1 MSIVRISVVASLVLM
16 VAGGTRGF
24 AQEDSN
30 TAQSKIV
37 ALEKGWNQAFKLRD
51 TKAIDALLAEDVVLV
66 NDDGSQQTKAEF
78 LKFVRQS
85 KASDEEQVTPES
97 IRVHVVGDVAI
108 ATGVFQSK
116 GIENGKPFV
125 RHDRFVDT
133 WIKSGNTW
141 MCVAAS
147 ATSMIH

>member
-1 MSIVRISVVASLVLM
+1 MRFLKISIVALLVL
-16 VAGGTRGF
+16 VVGAGTRGF
-24 AQEDSN
+24 AQETSN
-30 TAQSKIV
+30 VESKIV

-85 KASDEEQVTPES
+85 KASEEEQVTPES
-97 IRVHVVGDVAI
+97 IRVHVLGDVAI

-141 MCVAAS
+141 VCVAAS
-147 ATSMIH
+147 ATSMTR